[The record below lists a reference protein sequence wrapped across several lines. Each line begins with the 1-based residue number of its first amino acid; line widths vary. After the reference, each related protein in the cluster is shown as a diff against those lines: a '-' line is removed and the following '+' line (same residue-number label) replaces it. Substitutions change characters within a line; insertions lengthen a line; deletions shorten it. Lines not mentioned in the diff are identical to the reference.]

1 MVGLSH
7 QNKRLLRYS
16 EPLDL
21 LTFVYTSQ
29 VYWLN
34 DKRIERRSNFL
45 FETHLISLFFRR
57 RLFLLIAA
65 RL

>member
-1 MVGLSH
+1 
-7 QNKRLLRYS
+7 
-16 EPLDL
+16 
-21 LTFVYTSQ
+21 VYTSQ